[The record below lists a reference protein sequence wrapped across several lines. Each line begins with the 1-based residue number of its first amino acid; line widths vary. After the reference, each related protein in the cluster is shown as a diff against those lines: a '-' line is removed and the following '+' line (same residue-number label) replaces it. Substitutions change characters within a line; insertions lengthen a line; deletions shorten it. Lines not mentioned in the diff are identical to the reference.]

1 MPPSP
6 LLANLMSKKA
16 KFAQH
21 NTVSIASVNAH
32 LNGTPPP
39 RKAKFA
45 GHSTVSMA
53 SVNAHLN
60 GSPSRQPP
68 SQTTDASK
76 IRTFSQTF
84 ATSTSTIGNKKQ
96 CTPAMHGIPSIIISP
111 GSPSRHH
118 LASLGDLDNFAFGAA
133 SADTDDLASM
143 GELDDFTSGA
153 ASASADTSITQ
164 SRSSLE
170 DDDEVEEWD
179 ILHVFTIPEL
189 QSSNPTK
196 CMTAKCSLLAC
207 TTYIS
212 TQDKDITWNSCIDC
226 QERDFGG
233 WPDSAD
239 EFPVRYMTEEHRSV
253 ISEFCTE
260 QCTPSMPGILPLIR
274 IESYVDDA
282 ASAVSVAAVVT
293 DVTRASSAVTRAPSA
308 VAVASSAVA
317 VASAAASV
325 SFEDSDDTDSDQ
337 DSECLSDVEQDDD
350 SRSIQSQKAK
360 KAWPPITADS
370 AISNLKDKLTV
381 FTKSMNS
388 FTPNGRNRNKVP
400 ISKDRYNEMIRKVGE
415 QEDLF
420 LKMIKDNKLVLDE
433 HLGKYSR
440 VLYPEY
446 KEGHLLSLLCFSW
459 ATTGCCE
466 IREASVTIASRLAC
480 PFFTGFCIYVDF
492 HPFSLDYD
500 VGKSL
505 GLDALTAN
513 RDNTDLIIGLYHS
526 MVIETL
532 LPYVDVA
539 STSSKTIDRDFGRLH
554 AQALFSSKILPTIH
568 MPHMELLYN
577 GWLGHCHWDLLKEID
592 ISATERELLFMTIS
606 YIIKNPEE
614 HISNFNEE
622 SALCLLKKIVEDHPS
637 CVRNIAYET
646 FVTKTGESYNG
657 IKGIR
662 RAHGSKGGKATQD
675 TRDENFENHCSD
687 LVIFNVE
694 KGHCNVPQLYPANQA
709 MANWL
714 HNIKAAYNE
723 VQKGNEGGYDLSP
736 DRIERL
742 EAIGLQWNI
751 HDAAFEKHCSDLI
764 TYTEEVG
771 DCNVPQR
778 YSANPSLGRWCKEM
792 RGAYKKIQKGQTPR
806 SNLSQKRIERL
817 NEIGFL
823 W

>member
-308 VAVASSAVA
+308 VAVDSSAVA

-325 SFEDSDDTDSDQ
+325 SFEDIDDTDSDQ

-388 FTPNGRNRNKVP
+388 FTPNG
-400 ISKDRYNEMIRKVGE
+400 
-415 QEDLF
+415 
-420 LKMIKDNKLVLDE
+420 
-433 HLGKYSR
+433 
-440 VLYPEY
+440 
-446 KEGHLLSLLCFSW
+446 
-459 ATTGCCE
+459 
-466 IREASVTIASRLAC
+466 
-480 PFFTGFCIYVDF
+480 
-492 HPFSLDYD
+492 
-500 VGKSL
+500 
-505 GLDALTAN
+505 
-513 RDNTDLIIGLYHS
+513 
-526 MVIETL
+526 
-532 LPYVDVA
+532 
-539 STSSKTIDRDFGRLH
+539 
-554 AQALFSSKILPTIH
+554 
-568 MPHMELLYN
+568 
-577 GWLGHCHWDLLKEID
+577 
-592 ISATERELLFMTIS
+592 
-606 YIIKNPEE
+606 
-614 HISNFNEE
+614 
-622 SALCLLKKIVEDHPS
+622 
-637 CVRNIAYET
+637 
-646 FVTKTGESYNG
+646 
-657 IKGIR
+657 
-662 RAHGSKGGKATQD
+662 
-675 TRDENFENHCSD
+675 
-687 LVIFNVE
+687 
-694 KGHCNVPQLYPANQA
+694 
-709 MANWL
+709 
-714 HNIKAAYNE
+714 
-723 VQKGNEGGYDLSP
+723 
-736 DRIERL
+736 
-742 EAIGLQWNI
+742 
-751 HDAAFEKHCSDLI
+751 
-764 TYTEEVG
+764 
-771 DCNVPQR
+771 
-778 YSANPSLGRWCKEM
+778 
-792 RGAYKKIQKGQTPR
+792 
-806 SNLSQKRIERL
+806 
-817 NEIGFL
+817 
-823 W
+823 